1 MSLFYFRADHDKKLE
16 DAIQM
21 LRKAVDVGRKVI
33 TIQEALALGT
43 TSKRMLYRAYEEHA
57 VCNGFLADVYGRL
70 GGMYCILFEFWFV
83 FAHFSLMILKCGG
96 YSLFTFVDCNMLTAA
111 CTMCH

>member
-33 TIQEALALGT
+33 TIQEALALST
-43 TSKRMLYRAYEEHA
+43 TSKRMLYRAYENHA
-57 VCNGFLADVYGRL
+57 VCNAYLAEIYGRL
-70 GGMYCILFEFWFV
+70 GGM
-83 FAHFSLMILKCGG
+83 
-96 YSLFTFVDCNMLTAA
+96 
-111 CTMCH
+111 